1 MKRKLIALLAA
12 SLLAPAFAADTENAP
27 VNAGAEFAVYVDP
40 LKGVADRL
48 VAAMPDG
55 GDPQR
60 RAEMYR
66 FMFTEISHAYYGL
79 LYADPEHPDLWPLF
93 SQVFDAFFP
102 NPDDIYQFTPLDP
115 KGVYRL
121 SGYRGTTRIIDFQ
134 IADAKMF
141 GDGAPLGLGPTLAS
155 YSIDKLHLGKNGSFD
170 VMLSAERPAGY
181 KGDWWKLDD
190 KANYM
195 VIRQISYDWEKEI
208 DARIAIDR
216 LDRPVSRGRMSRE
229 KTDEQLRK
237 ISGWVENWITF
248 SMNFYKRAHSQLGDN
263 KFLVRDYSGSG
274 GVGGQFYP
282 EMIYNL
288 ADDEALIVETEIPRQ
303 CGYWNFQIADDWW
316 RTTDPARRIASINGL
331 QAKLSKDGK
340 FRAVLSAKDPGVPNW
355 FDTFG
360 IGKGMLYGRWTRCS
374 SAPTPTVTKV
384 KLDEVKQH
392 MPADTPNVSPEQRD
406 RELRAYKRAF
416 QLRRR
421 T

>member
-1 MKRKLIALLAA
+1 MKRPLIAAA
-12 SLLAPAFAADTENAP
+12 FSAFALCAAHAQEAP
-27 VNAGAEFAVYVDP
+27 DAAKEFSAYIDP
-40 LKGVADRL
+40 LKPVAERL

-55 GDPQR
+55 ADPQR

-66 FMFTEISHAYYGL
+66 FMFTEIAHAYYGL

-121 SGYRGTTRIIDFQ
+121 SGYRGTTRIVDFQ

-141 GDGAPLGLGPTLAS
+141 GEGAPIGLGPTLAS
-155 YSIDKLHLGKNGSFD
+155 YNIDDLHRGKHGEFD
-170 VMLSAERPAGY
+170 VILSAERPAGY
-181 KGDWWKLDD
+181 TGDWWKLDA

-195 VIRQISYDWEKEI
+195 VIRQIGYDWEKEI

-216 LDRPVSRGRMSRE
+216 LDRPVSRGRMPKE
-229 KTDEQLRK
+229 KIDEQLRK

-248 SMNFYKRAHSQLGDN
+248 SMNFYKRAHAQLGDN
-263 KFLVRDYSGSG
+263 TFFVRDYSGSG

-282 EMIYNL
+282 EMIYHL
-288 ADDEALIVETEIPRQ
+288 ADDEALIVETEVPKQ
-303 CGYWNFQIADDWW
+303 CAYWNFQIADDWW
-316 RTTDPARRIASINGL
+316 RTTDPARRIASLNGS

-355 FDTFG
+355 FDTLG
-360 IGKGMLYGRWTRCS
+360 LDKGMFYGRWTRCS

-392 MPADTPNVSPEQRD
+392 MPADTPSVTPEQRD
-406 RELRAYKRAF
+406 KELRAYKRAF